1 MSTKSVERWKQQLVE
16 TAEQLAQV
24 LAGQLHREQQGRQRC
39 AEQNRILQ
47 ARRRSELGAAV
58 EKAGLSE
65 WNAAEI
71 VGVLLEVKDR
81 IGLSRTQRMAAQ
93 KRGELHL
100 GRPHVPAPD
109 KPSSPDAT
117 NST

>member
-1 MSTKSVERWKQQLVE
+1 MERLKQELVE

-24 LAGQLHREQQGRQRC
+24 LASQLHREQQGRQRY
-39 AEQNRILQ
+39 AEQNRIQQ

-58 EKAGLSE
+58 EKAGLAD

-71 VGVLLEVKDR
+71 VGVLLETRDR

-93 KRGELHL
+93 KRGEQHM
-100 GRPHVPAPD
+100 GRPHLPTPD
-109 KPSSPDAT
+109 KSPSPDAT
-117 NST
+117 DST